1 MPLAFD
7 REIFRAIVSTI
18 VPEAAVLDENGWHD
32 LELVVESLL
41 RDRPESLKRQLR
53 LFLGLVQWLPLLRFG
68 GRFTSLNPAA
78 RTRVLTQLQNGGIQK
93 IRVGFWGLRTIVLAG
108 YYGRPAAAQAVGY
121 AASPLGWEARR

>member
-78 RTRVLTQLQNGGIQK
+78 RTRVLTQLQNRGIQK